1 MADILKTLAPVLDRF
16 DGVVLDIWG
25 VLHDGGRPY
34 PAAAGA
40 VRALHD
46 AGKKIVL
53 VSNTPAEGQG
63 VLGVLAKMGFAS
75 DLFTGIVT
83 SGDAVRAALADPP
96 GRRYALFSGDDGRY
110 GGVEGLEIVPL
121 DEADFILANS
131 LMEQD
136 PRKDP
141 EWRRLLAP
149 AAERRLPLV
158 CANPD
163 VVVMS
168 GERIWYCAGA
178 LAELYESMGGP
189 VLAYGKPHPP
199 VYQSALA
206 LLGVAPGRVLAIGDT
221 PDTDILGARR
231 QGFLSCLIAGG
242 ILGPRLLKAGAVDPA
257 VLAGVEPQ
265 PDFVLPYLT
274 L

>member
-1 MADILKTLAPVLDRF
+1 MAEILSSLRPALDRF
-16 DGVVLDIWG
+16 DGVILDIWG

-34 PAAAGA
+34 PAAAAA
-40 VRALHD
+40 VAGLAS
-46 AGKKIVL
+46 AGKRIVL
-53 VSNTPAEGQG
+53 VSNTPAEGAG
-63 VLGVLAKMGFAS
+63 ILDVLARMGFAA
-75 DLFTGIVT
+75 DLFAGIVT

-131 LMEQD
+131 LMERD
-136 PRKDP
+136 PRTDP
-141 EWRRLLAP
+141 DWRRILAP
-149 AAERRLPLV
+149 AAARRLPLV

-178 LAELYESMGGP
+178 LAELYESLGGP

-206 LLGVAPGRVLAIGDT
+206 LLGIERGRVIAIGDT

-231 QGFLSCLIAGG
+231 QGLLSCLIAGG
-242 ILGPRLLKAGAVDPA
+242 ILAPRLLKSGAIDPA